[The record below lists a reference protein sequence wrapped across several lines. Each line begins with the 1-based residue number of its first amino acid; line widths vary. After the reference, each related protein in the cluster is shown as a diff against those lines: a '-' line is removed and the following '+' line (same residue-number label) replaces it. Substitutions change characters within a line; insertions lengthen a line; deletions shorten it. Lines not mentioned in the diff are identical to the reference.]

1 MLGNIISVE
10 DTIVKVKLSI
20 NIYEIGNVNG
30 KYVVFNNTI
39 VGTISNVDTEHLTI
53 KLIGLFENGKFIY
66 GSIVPPSFNSEVRL
80 ITKEEL
86 DIVYSTSSNDNY
98 IKLGTSYIYNDYNI
112 NMNVNS
118 FFSNHFSILGNTGSG
133 KSYSV
138 AKILQSIFYEAK
150 YLPFR
155 TNIFLFDAYGEYQQ
169 AFKEIG
175 STNENINYKVYT
187 TNLND
192 TENEKLIIPFWL
204 LNADDIAILLG
215 VDDVR
220 QLPIIEKALKYVN
233 YFASEDASIDNYKNS
248 IIAKSLLDTIFSSKN
263 VSEARNKII
272 SILTKFQTGEINL
285 DIKLSKGGWV
295 RTFRQCI
302 SIEEGGRFADIE
314 LIIKY
319 LEKFENFDIPLVLPS
334 GSYMYTMDDF
344 YYSLEFALISEG
356 IFNSDKVYNYANVL
370 KIRLYTLCKGDYAIY
385 FNFDRYID
393 MDGYIKMLLTSRTG
407 NKAQVINFNINY
419 VDDRFAKGLVK
430 IYSRI
435 LFDYIAKLKIR
446 GSLPFHIVLEEAHRY
461 VQNDID
467 VNILGYN
474 IFDRIAKEGRK
485 YGCILGLISQRPF
498 ELSETAVSQCSNFL
512 VFKMFH
518 PKDLKFVSDIIPDV
532 SEGEIRMIKSL
543 NPGVCMIFGNAF
555 KIPVIVKMDKPNP
568 APNSQSVNINEVW
581 YIK

>member
-1 MLGNIISVE
+1 
-10 DTIVKVKLSI
+10 
-20 NIYEIGNVNG
+20 
-30 KYVVFNNTI
+30 
-39 VGTISNVDTEHLTI
+39 
-53 KLIGLFENGKFIY
+53 
-66 GSIVPPSFNSEVRL
+66 
-80 ITKEEL
+80 
-86 DIVYSTSSNDNY
+86 
-98 IKLGTSYIYNDYNI
+98 
-112 NMNVNS
+112 
-118 FFSNHFSILGNTGSG
+118 
-133 KSYSV
+133 
-138 AKILQSIFYEAK
+138 
-150 YLPFR
+150 
-155 TNIFLFDAYGEYQQ
+155 
-169 AFKEIG
+169 
-175 STNENINYKVYT
+175 
-187 TNLND
+187 
-192 TENEKLIIPFWL
+192 
-204 LNADDIAILLG
+204 
-215 VDDVR
+215 
-220 QLPIIEKALKYVN
+220 
-233 YFASEDASIDNYKNS
+233 
-248 IIAKSLLDTIFSSKN
+248 
-263 VSEARNKII
+263 
-272 SILTKFQTGEINL
+272 
-285 DIKLSKGGWV
+285 
-295 RTFRQCI
+295 
-302 SIEEGGRFADIE
+302 
-314 LIIKY
+314 
-319 LEKFENFDIPLVLPS
+319 
-334 GSYMYTMDDF
+334 
-344 YYSLEFALISEG
+344 
-356 IFNSDKVYNYANVL
+356 
-370 KIRLYTLCKGDYAIY
+370 
-385 FNFDRYID
+385 
-393 MDGYIKMLLTSRTG
+393 MLLTSRTG